1 MTQQQREAVAGMLRA
16 SPFDLAGDLRE
27 QRPLFEKLITAA
39 PVPAD
44 VVTTPDQL
52 GGVPVIRV
60 GIPGTTTDSVI
71 LYFHGGFFASGSAAT
86 SVGQAADLARQARMR
101 VVTVDYRLAPE
112 HPYPAAPDD
121 AMTAYRALLD
131 TGQDVARVALAGE
144 SAGANLAVATLAAI
158 ARAGLPQPASA
169 VLMSPWADLAGTGDS
184 LKTKADVDPIITAE
198 AVRVRARDYLG
209 GADACDPAVS
219 PVYGSLAGLP
229 PLLIQAGSDETLL
242 DGAIRLAARAAYDDV
257 AVTLDVVPGVP
268 HVFQAYPVLL
278 DEGEAA
284 LTRAGAFLRA
294 HTGTAAAGTAGRQ
307 E

>member
-1 MTQQQREAVAGMLRA
+1 
-16 SPFDLAGDLRE
+16 
-27 QRPLFEKLITAA
+27 LFEKLITAA

-131 TGQDVARVALAGE
+131 TGQDVARSRWPGSRPAPTWPWRPWRP
-144 SAGANLAVATLAAI
+144 S
-158 ARAGLPQPASA
+158 RAPAC
-169 VLMSPWADLAGTGDS
+169 PS
-184 LKTKADVDPIITAE
+184 LRRP
-198 AVRVRARDYLG
+198 
-209 GADACDPAVS
+209 S
-219 PVYGSLAGLP
+219 
-229 PLLIQAGSDETLL
+229 
-242 DGAIRLAARAAYDDV
+242 
-257 AVTLDVVPGVP
+257 
-268 HVFQAYPVLL
+268 
-278 DEGEAA
+278 
-284 LTRAGAFLRA
+284 
-294 HTGTAAAGTAGRQ
+294 
-307 E
+307 